1 MSNQNTRTSYI
12 PTSQQKRRD
21 LNKRLKAEQE
31 PSTKKTI
38 IALGKRASRGVKN
51 FIEEHKEIPGKFA
64 DALLENTWVGSSR
77 SVGVKRKKKAKKG
90 KKK

>member
-1 MSNQNTRTSYI
+1 MSNQNIRTSYI

-31 PSTKKTI
+31 PSAKKTI
-38 IALGKRASRGVKN
+38 VAFGKHASKSVRN

-64 DALLENTWVGSSR
+64 DALLENTWVGPNGSI
-77 SVGVKRKKKAKKG
+77 GVKRKKKAKR